1 MMAVLRLGFPLETAG
16 FTLEPGGFPME
27 NCGK

>member
-1 MMAVLRLGFPLETAG
+1 MAVLRLGFPLETAG